1 MKISYNWL
9 KQFLQIDWE
18 ASKTGELL
26 TDLGL
31 EVEGI
36 ETRESVKGSLKGIL
50 VGKVLT
56 CIQHPNA
63 DRLKITTVDI
73 GAEAPV
79 QIVCGAPNVAA
90 GQKVPVATIGTTLYD
105 DKGVAFK
112 IKKGKI
118 RGEESH
124 GMICAEDELG
134 LGIGHDGIMVLD
146 EVLKVGASAA
156 EVFDI
161 EIDEIFEIG
170 LTPNRSDAMSHFGVA
185 RDLRAGLMQQDIN
198 LELISPSVSDFH
210 VDERT
215 LRFDV
220 EVYDKDQAPRYCG
233 ISITDV
239 TVRDSPEWIQN
250 RLKAIGLTPKNNIVD
265 ITNYVLHELGQPLHA
280 FDAQKVKGNK
290 ILVKTLKEGTPF
302 TTLDGVKRLLSSED
316 IMICD
321 ANSDPLCIAGV
332 FGGSKSGVTEHTT
345 SIFLESAYF
354 NPIAVRKTAKRHAL
368 NTDASFR
375 FERGIDITLTK
386 YALKRAALLIEEYA
400 GGKMGSD
407 ISDFYPEKIEDYQV
421 FLSYENAYRLIG
433 QEIPKETIKKILASL
448 EIKIN
453 SETEGGLG
461 LTIPS
466 YRTDVQREAD
476 IIEEILRVYGYN
488 NIEFSHKLNTSI
500 SFDSNKETKIE
511 NIIANQL
518 TALGFNETMA
528 NSLTKPE
535 YVALSD
541 NISEEA
547 NVEMLNPLSNDLK
560 VLRQSLLFSGLESVS
575 YNINRKNNSLKF
587 YEFGK
592 TYHKYNEKYQ
602 EDKHLTLF
610 ITGNRTTDSWNT
622 TSKASDFFYLKGIIT
637 NILGRLGIDNL
648 KTTPAKQDV
657 FSEGI
662 TLNLGKM
669 KLVEFGVI
677 KNGLLKEFGIKQEV
691 LFADFNWDTILKI
704 TGNKSIKV
712 TELPKFPAVKR
723 DLALLLDVK
732 TAFKEIYNL
741 AFQSEKTLLKE
752 VDLFD
757 VYQGDKLPEG
767 KKSYAVSFLIQDETK
782 TLADKQIE
790 KIMQKLQQTFEK
802 NLDAILR

>member
-9 KQFLQIDWE
+9 KQFLQTDWD
-18 ASKTGELL
+18 AVKTGELL

-36 ETRESVKGSLKGIL
+36 ETIESIKGSLKGI
-50 VGKVLT
+50 VIGEVLT

-63 DRLKITTVDI
+63 DRLKITTVDL
-73 GAEAPV
+73 GQGEPV
-79 QIVCGAPNVAA
+79 QIICGAPNVAA
-90 GQKVPVATIGTTLYD
+90 GQKVPVATIGTILYD
-105 DKGVAFK
+105 DKGAPFK

-134 LGIGHDGIMVLD
+134 LGSSHDGIMILD
-146 EVLKVGASAA
+146 ETLEVGKPAA
-156 EVFDI
+156 EVFNI
-161 EIDEIFEIG
+161 ETDQVFEIG

-185 RDLRAGLMQQDIN
+185 RDLRAGFIQNDIN

-220 EVYDKDQAPRYCG
+220 EVENKEQTPRYCG
-233 ISITDV
+233 ITITDV
-239 TVRDSPEWIQN
+239 EVKDAPEWIQN
-250 RLKAIGLTPKNNIVD
+250 RLKAIGITPKNNIVD

-280 FDAQKVKGNK
+280 FDAQKIKGNK
-290 ILVKTLKEGTPF
+290 ILVKNLAEGTKF
-302 TTLDGVKRLLSSED
+302 TTLDEVERELSSED

-321 ANSDPLCIAGV
+321 AESNPLCIAGV
-332 FGGSKSGVTEHTT
+332 FGGLKSGVTEHT
-345 SIFLESAYF
+345 SAIFLESAYF
-354 NPIAVRKTAKRHAL
+354 NPVSVRKTAKRHAL

-375 FERGIDITLTK
+375 FERGIDINMTE

-400 GGKMGSD
+400 GGKLASD
-407 ISDFYPEKIEDYQV
+407 ISDFYPEKMEDFQV
-421 FLSYENAYRLIG
+421 FLSYENSYRLIG
-433 QEIPKETIKKILASL
+433 QEIPKETIKNILASL

-500 SFDSNKETKIE
+500 SFDSSKDTKIE
-511 NIIANQL
+511 NVVANQL

-528 NSLTKPE
+528 NSLTKPSYIE
-535 YVALSD
+535 LSEQL
-541 NISEEA
+541 NEAA

-560 VLRQSLLFSGLESVS
+560 ALRQSLLFSGLESVA

-602 EDKHLTLF
+602 ENKHLSLF
-610 ITGNRTTDSWNT
+610 VTGNRTIDSWKT
-622 TSKASDFFYLKGIIT
+622 TTNNSDFFYTKGIIT
-637 NILGRLGIDNL
+637 TVLQRLGIQNL
-648 KTTPAKQDV
+648 KTTPTKQDV
-657 FSEGI
+657 FSEGV
-662 TLNLGKM
+662 TLSLGKM

-677 KNGLLKEFGIKQEV
+677 KNTLLKEFGIKQEV
-691 LFADFNWDTILKI
+691 LFADFNWDTILKL
-704 TGNKSIKV
+704 TGNKNIKV
-712 TELPKFPAVKR
+712 ANLPKFPTVKR
-723 DLALLLDVK
+723 DLALLLDTK
-732 TAFKEIYNL
+732 IEFKEIYNL
-741 AFQSEKTLLKE
+741 AFQSEKKLLKE

-757 VYQGDKLPEG
+757 VYEGDKLPEG
-767 KKSYAVSFLIQDETK
+767 KKSYAVSFLLQDDTK
-782 TLADKQIE
+782 TLADKQID

-802 NLDAILR
+802 NLNAVLR